1 MDIGKLPNKLLEDI
15 VISTI
20 KNRRD
25 EVVERSA
32 IGKDCAI
39 VDYGGKY
46 CVLSSDPITG
56 AEKNLGKIAVYVAS
70 NDIAAGGAEPIALLM
85 TILAPPE
92 TSQDTIKKIMLDAN
106 EASSELNIE
115 IVGGHTE
122 ITNAVNR
129 IVLSMTAV
137 GIKDK
142 SSVPEA
148 SEIGD
153 FVLMTKQ
160 AGMEGSTIIAQE
172 KERELLEC
180 AITQEELTI
189 AKDYINCLS
198 VLKEGMISANIGI
211 KYMHDI
217 TEGGIEGAVWEASM
231 AIGLGIKIDEKS
243 IPVSEVTRKICNCF
257 SIDHNRL
264 ISSGSM
270 LIICHPDKYD
280 RIVTELTDNNILVT
294 KIGEV
299 TKQGVFFGYE
309 GVERLISEPGSD
321 ELYKVI

>member
-1 MDIGKLPNKLLEDI
+1 MEIGKLPNKLLEDI

-39 VDYGGKY
+39 VDYGDKY

-70 NDIAAGGAEPIALLM
+70 NDIAAGGAEPIALLI
-85 TILAPPE
+85 TILAPP
-92 TSQDTIKKIMLDAN
+92 TTGQDTIKKIMSDAN
-106 EASSELNIE
+106 EACCRLNVE

-142 SSVPEA
+142 GPIQLPAEK
-148 SEIGD
+148 GD
-153 FVLMTKQ
+153 FVLMTKY
-160 AGMEGSTIIAQE
+160 AGMEGSAIIAEE
-172 KERELLEC
+172 KEKKLLQC
-180 AITQEELTI
+180 GISQVDLNT
-189 AKDYINCLS
+189 AKNYIDSLS
-198 VLKEGMISANIGI
+198 VVKEGMICSQIGI

-231 AIGLGIKIDEKS
+231 AIGFGIRVNEDS
-243 IPVSEVTRKICNCF
+243 IPVSNVTRKICNCF
-257 SIDHNRL
+257 SINHNRL

-270 LIICHPDKYD
+270 LITCHPDKYD
-280 RIVTELTDNNILVT
+280 RIKDELTSNHILVT

-299 TKQGVFFGYE
+299 TGRDVYFENAGRSRQ
-309 GVERLISEPGSD
+309 IDEPASD